1 MTVLFDVQLM
11 KTIAVSVTGLAKDAL
26 HVHVGLLIFFA
37 VRMLWRGRG
46 GTLAAWLVVL
56 AVTLGGEWVDRMG
69 ETARQVEVPIAAHIK
84 DVWNTM
90 LWPSLLALLW
100 RWLPGTA
107 RRAPTAPSGDHAER
121 AGE

>member
-1 MTVLFDVQLM
+1 MFDVQLW
-11 KTIAVSVTGLAKDAL
+11 KTIAVESSGLAKDAL

-46 GTLAAWLVVL
+46 GTLAAWLVAL
-56 AVTLGGEWVDRMG
+56 AVTFGGEWVDTMN
-69 ETARQVEVPIAAHIK
+69 ENASLTEVPMAAHIK

-90 LWPSLLALLW
+90 LWPTLLALMW
-100 RWLPGTA
+100 RWLPGMA
-107 RRAPTAPSGDHAER
+107 RRAPEAASGDHAQR

>member
-1 MTVLFDVQLM
+1 MVDVQLW
-11 KTIAVSVTGLAKDAL
+11 KTIAVATSGLAKDAL

-56 AVTLGGEWVDRMG
+56 AVTLGGEWVDRLG
-69 ETARQVEVPIAAHIK
+69 EAARQVEVPMAAHIK
-84 DVWNTM
+84 DIWNTM
-90 LWPSLLALLW
+90 LWPTLLALVW
-100 RWLPGTA
+100 RWLPGMA
-107 RRAPTAPSGDHAER
+107 RRAPEAASGDHAQR